1 MVNDL
6 QNTLQRKNEAVN
18 KLTSKSPS
26 LKKVMQPRMAYKY
39 APREQSTTDL
49 MAMNASSQYAFSGRK
64 ASNLNREEALNAY
77 NRRAQSIGAGA
88 TADPAAAPSSGKGG
102 NVMFNDTSATAL
114 EEQPEETAKSTKE

>member
-1 MVNDL
+1 
-6 QNTLQRKNEAVN
+6 
-18 KLTSKSPS
+18 
-26 LKKVMQPRMAYKY
+26 MAYKY

-114 EEQPEETAKSTKE
+114 EEQPDETAKSTKEWEKHDEQRMRHTHIHAYLIEDIFMVI